1 MISEQYKKYLPWL
14 LLLVLAKFVWM
25 PLIETR
31 NADKA
36 ELGVISSQIV
46 KTQNIIENREAFE
59 LRSKEL
65 EAAINQAE
73 RHFFRSEDE
82 SAFRLAFQQQ
92 LEAES
97 KALNLEVES
106 IRWLEPLRE
115 GVVSWFNLEVVLSG
129 SVDDIATFHRYLTR
143 NSEKIAISSVSWRT
157 KSTRGAD
164 WQWSIKSNYKLSIPV
179 LEGGA
184 Q

>member
-25 PLIETR
+25 PLIDVR
-31 NADKA
+31 NADKV
-36 ELGVISSQIV
+36 ELGVISSQVV

-59 LRSKEL
+59 LRSKGL
-65 EAAINQAE
+65 EAAINQME

-82 SAFRLAFQQQ
+82 SAFRLALHQQ
-92 LEAES
+92 LEAEA
-97 KALNLEVES
+97 KALSLEVES
-106 IRWLEPLRE
+106 IRWLDPLRE
-115 GVVSWFNLEVVLSG
+115 GVVSWFNLEVELSG
-129 SVDDIATFHRYLTR
+129 SVDDIATFHRYLTQNKER
-143 NSEKIAISSVSWRT
+143 ISISSVSWRT
-157 KSTRGAD
+157 KKSRGAD
-164 WQWSIKSNYKLSIPV
+164 WQWLIKSNYKLSIPV

>member
-14 LLLVLAKFVWM
+14 LLLVLAKFVWV
-25 PLIETR
+25 PLVETR
-31 NADKA
+31 NEEKA
-36 ELGVISSQIV
+36 ELGVISSQVV
-46 KTQNIIENREAFE
+46 KTQNTIMNRQAFE

-65 EAAINQAE
+65 EEAINQTE

-92 LEAES
+92 LETET

-115 GVVSWFNLEVVLSG
+115 GVVSWFNLEVVLLG
-129 SVDDIATFHRYLTR
+129 SVDDIAAFHRYFIQ
-143 NSEKIAISSVSWRT
+143 NPQKIAISSVTWRSQ
-157 KSTRGAD
+157 STRGAD
-164 WQWSIKSNYKLSIPV
+164 WQWSIKSSYKLSIPV
-179 LEGGA
+179 LGA

>member
-31 NADKA
+31 NANKA
-36 ELGVISSQIV
+36 ELSVIRSQIV

-59 LRSKEL
+59 HRSKEL
-65 EAAINQAE
+65 EAAINQTE

-82 SAFRLAFQQQ
+82 SAFRLALQQQ
-92 LEAES
+92 LEAEA
-97 KALNLEVES
+97 KARSLEVDS
-106 IRWLEPLRE
+106 IRWLDPLRE
-115 GVVSWFNLEVVLSG
+115 GVVSWFNLEVELSG
-129 SVDDIATFHRYLTR
+129 SVDDIATFHRYLAQ
-143 NSEKIAISSVSWRT
+143 NKEKISISSVSWRT
-157 KSTRGAD
+157 KNSRGAD

-179 LEGGA
+179 LGGGA